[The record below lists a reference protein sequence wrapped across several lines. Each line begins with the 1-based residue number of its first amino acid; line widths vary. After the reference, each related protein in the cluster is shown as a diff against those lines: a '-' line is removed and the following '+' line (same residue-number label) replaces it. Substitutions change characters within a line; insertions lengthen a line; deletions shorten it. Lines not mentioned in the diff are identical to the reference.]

1 VAHFGVPRWPRR
13 KPPSNAD
20 VQWIEKTAPQVS
32 AAKAERAHR
41 LVGQEDLVA
50 QLERLLFDRDP
61 IGINFESN
69 TDEYRP
75 EAETITLRL
84 PEARTEADLLRTIHE
99 EFTRWF
105 GESTAGPVARYEG
118 IASEIW
124 LIRHDGPN
132 TDA

>member
-1 VAHFGVPRWPRR
+1 VPRWPRR
-13 KPPSNAD
+13 KPPPSDAD
-20 VQWIEKTAPQVS
+20 VRWTEEIAPQIR
-32 AAKAERAHR
+32 AAKADRARR

-50 QLERLLFDRDP
+50 RLEGLLFEHDP

-69 TDEYRP
+69 TDEYRA

-84 PEARTEADLLRTIHE
+84 PEARTEAELLRVIHE
-99 EFTRWF
+99 EFLRWF

-124 LIRHDGPN
+124 LILHGGP
-132 TDA
+132 DADA